1 MLKKI
6 TRCSLIALLIIS
18 LFMLSACSPHPGAG
32 NWQAKDNNSLNVS
45 RINITF
51 EGTADFYTDG
61 IEEAVRRCFW
71 SASAEQSMQLQCVY
85 AEDSD
90 KKVKYQF
97 IVTDK
102 DHAQLL
108 QDDKIIA
115 QFLRIE
121 PEPEKETKK

>member
-1 MLKKI
+1 
-6 TRCSLIALLIIS
+6 
-18 LFMLSACSPHPGAG
+18 MLSACSPHPGAG
-32 NWQAKDNNSLNVS
+32 SWQAEGSNSLNVS

-71 SASAEQSMQLQCVY
+71 SASAEQAMQLQCVY

-90 KKVKYQF
+90 KKVSYQF
-97 IVTDK
+97 VITEK

-108 QDDKIIA
+108 QDDKIIG
-115 QFLRIE
+115 QFLRGT
-121 PEPEKETKK
+121 PAPKAEKKK

>member
-6 TRCSLIALLIIS
+6 THRSLTALFIIS

-32 NWQAKDNNSLNVS
+32 NWQAEAGNSLNIS

-51 EGTADFYTDG
+51 EGTADFYSDA
-61 IEEAVRRCFW
+61 EEDAVRRCFW
-71 SASAEQSMQLQCVY
+71 AASAEQAMQLQCVY

-90 KKVKYQF
+90 KKVGYQF

-108 QDDKIIA
+108 HDDQIIA
-115 QFLRIE
+115 RFLRIE
-121 PEPEKETKK
+121 PEQKTETKK